1 MIDVL
6 WVVVYRLF
14 LLFSVVII
22 NGFVFIVNWNH
33 IELWWWQILLFAYIQ
48 LSVLVTLMCGEG
60 VVLGKMPVTFLVFV
74 SSCDSLL
81 LRCLSV
87 CLSLCD
93 ICLSVCLSVSFSLCV
108 CVCISARLSV
118 CLLICP
124 CFCVCPSV
132 CSSVWLYLSVWS
144 TPELH
149 TSYLTP
155 VLSVTAL
162 LLLMLVCILVA
173 LVLHASSKSMFPR
186 GTSQVHEKELLS
198 PVSTTRVDGPS
209 WRPVNSG
216 AFFDARVEVWRPS
229 WRVSKNAPELT
240 GRQLWCI
247 FWHPSTRV
255 SKNAPDFSGRELG

>member
-87 CLSLCD
+87 CLSVMSV
-93 ICLSVCLSVSFSLCV
+93 CLSVCLFLSMCV
-108 CVCISARLSV
+108 CVSLPD
-118 CLLICP
+118 CLC
-124 CFCVCPSV
+124 V
-132 CSSVWLYLSVWS
+132 CSSVLVSVSVHLSVR
-144 TPELH
+144 LCD
-149 TSYLTP
+149 YICLCG
-155 VLSVTAL
+155 AL
-162 LLLMLVCILVA
+162 LNYIL
-173 LVLHASSKSMFPR
+173 P
-186 GTSQVHEKELLS
+186 
-198 PVSTTRVDGPS
+198 
-209 WRPVNSG
+209 
-216 AFFDARVEVWRPS
+216 
-229 WRVSKNAPELT
+229 
-240 GRQLWCI
+240 I
-247 FWHPSTRV
+247 
-255 SKNAPDFSGRELG
+255 

>member
-108 CVCISARLSV
+108 CVYLCPTVCVSAHLSLFLCLSICLFVCVTISV
-118 CLLICP
+118 CVEHSWITYFLFNTCSICDSSAVAHA
-124 CFCVCPSV
+124 CMHISSISV
-132 CSSVWLYLSVWS
+132 AC
-144 TPELH
+144 
-149 TSYLTP
+149 
-155 VLSVTAL
+155 
-162 LLLMLVCILVA
+162 
-173 LVLHASSKSMFPR
+173 
-186 GTSQVHEKELLS
+186 Q
-198 PVSTTRVDGPS
+198 
-209 WRPVNSG
+209 
-216 AFFDARVEVWRPS
+216 
-229 WRVSKNAPELT
+229 
-240 GRQLWCI
+240 
-247 FWHPSTRV
+247 
-255 SKNAPDFSGRELG
+255 